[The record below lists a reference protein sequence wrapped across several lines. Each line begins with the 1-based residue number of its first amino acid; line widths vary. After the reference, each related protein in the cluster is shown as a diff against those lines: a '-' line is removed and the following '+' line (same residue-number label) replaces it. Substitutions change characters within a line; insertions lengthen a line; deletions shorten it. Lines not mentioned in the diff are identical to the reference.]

1 MSMVR
6 VAVFAV
12 IAVAVGGA
20 AYVYRGEVAQRLGLG
35 ASASAAEKGSASP
48 AAMAQPQGRRG
59 RANPAG
65 AVPVVVTSVEPKAM
79 PIVIEAVGTVQS
91 ISSVQLKSRLDSQ
104 IMKVN
109 VEEGALVKEG
119 DLLFELDART
129 LKAQLSQIEAQIR
142 KDQAQLEQA
151 KRDTVRA
158 GDLLTKG
165 AGTVVARDT
174 NFTTQKAAEAQLE
187 ADEAMRQNIQTQISY
202 SEIRAPVSGRI
213 GSIPYKAGTTLRV
226 GDNTA
231 TAVLATINQVD
242 PIYVSFAMP
251 QVFLT
256 DLRAAMAKGG
266 VKVNAVIDDDHKQSG
281 VIAFIENTVDRQHR
295 HRDGQGAHRQRQRGP
310 VARPVREGRGRARH
324 RARGAFGPGGRGPAR
339 NAGPLRLRHQG
350 RQHGRSPPDH
360 HQAHA
365 VRRVGDRQRAQG
377 RRIGRDRRPAAPGQR
392 RFRRRSPTR
401 GRQAGACS
409 KRAAQARAAP
419 RLTRNRGSRPC
430 PRSAS
435 AAR

>member
-6 VAVFAV
+6 MAVFAV

-20 AYVYRGEVAQRLGLG
+20 AYVYRDEVAQRLGWG
-35 ASASAAEKGSASP
+35 AAASAAEKGSASP

-65 AVPVVVTSVEPKAM
+65 AVPVVVTSVEPKAL
-79 PIVIEAVGTVQS
+79 PIIIEAVGTVQS

-151 KRDTVRA
+151 KRDTLRA

-187 ADEAMRQNIQTQISY
+187 ADEAMRQNILTQISY

-213 GSIPYKAGTTLRV
+213 SSIPYKAGTTLRV

-242 PIYVSFAMP
+242 PIFVSFAMP

-266 VKVNAVIDDDHKQSG
+266 VKVNAVIDDTHKQSG
-281 VIAFIENTVDRQHR
+281 VIGFIENTVDANTGTVTAKARIDNANEGLWPGQFVKVEVVLGIEPDALSVPAAAVQLGTQGPYVFVIKDGNIAEVR
-295 HRDGQGAHRQRQRGP
+295 PIVIKRTQYGESVVGSGLKAGESIVIDGQ
-310 VARPVREGRGRARH
+310 
-324 RARGAFGPGGRGPAR
+324 
-339 NAGPLRLRHQG
+339 LRLVNGASVAVR
-350 RQHGRSPPDH
+350 PPDPPK
-360 HQAHA
+360 
-365 VRRVGDRQRAQG
+365 
-377 RRIGRDRRPAAPGQR
+377 PAPNEAPK
-392 RFRRRSPTR
+392 PAPPR
-401 GRQAGACS
+401 G
-409 KRAAQARAAP
+409 
-419 RLTRNRGSRPC
+419 
-430 PRSAS
+430 
-435 AAR
+435 

>member
-35 ASASAAEKGSASP
+35 AASAAEKGSASP

-65 AVPVVVTSVEPKAM
+65 AVPVVVTPVEPKAM

-129 LKAQLSQIEAQIR
+129 QKAQLSQIEAQIR
-142 KDQAQLEQA
+142 KDHAQLEQA
-151 KRDTVRA
+151 KRDTTRA

-187 ADEAMRQNIQTQISY
+187 ADEAMRQNILTQISY

-213 GSIPYKAGTTLRV
+213 SSIPYKAGTTLRI

-256 DLRAAMAKGG
+256 DLRAAMAKAG

-281 VIAFIENTVDRQHR
+281 VIAFLENTVDANTGTVTAKARIANANEGLWPGQFVKVEVVLGIEPDALSVPAAAVQLGTQGPYVFVIKDGNTAEVR
-295 HRDGQGAHRQRQRGP
+295 PITIKRTQYGESVIGSGLKAGESVVIDGQ
-310 VARPVREGRGRARH
+310 
-324 RARGAFGPGGRGPAR
+324 
-339 NAGPLRLRHQG
+339 LRLVNG
-350 RQHGRSPPDH
+350 ASV
-360 HQAHA
+360 A
-365 VRRVGDRQRAQG
+365 VRQPEVAKPP
-377 RRIGRDRRPAAPGQR
+377 PASNEPPKPAP
-392 RFRRRSPTR
+392 PR
-401 GRQAGACS
+401 G
-409 KRAAQARAAP
+409 
-419 RLTRNRGSRPC
+419 
-430 PRSAS
+430 
-435 AAR
+435 

>member
-20 AYVYRGEVAQRLGLG
+20 AYVYREEVAHRLGLG
-35 ASASAAEKGSASP
+35 TSASAAEKGSASP
-48 AAMAQPQGRRG
+48 AATAQPQGRRG

-129 LKAQLSQIEAQIR
+129 QKAQLSQIEAQIR

-151 KRDTVRA
+151 KRDTTRA

-187 ADEAMRQNIQTQISY
+187 ADEAMRQNILTQISY

-213 GSIPYKAGTTLRV
+213 SSIPYKAGTTLRI

-266 VKVNAVIDDDHKQSG
+266 VKVNAVIDDIHKQSG
-281 VIAFIENTVDRQHR
+281 VIAFLENTVDASTGTVTAKARIANANEGLWPGQFVKVEVVLGIEPDALSVPAAAVQLGTQGPYVFVIKDGNTAEVR
-295 HRDGQGAHRQRQRGP
+295 PIGIKRTQYGESVVGNGLKAGESVVIDGQ
-310 VARPVREGRGRARH
+310 
-324 RARGAFGPGGRGPAR
+324 
-339 NAGPLRLRHQG
+339 LRLVNG
-350 RQHGRSPPDH
+350 ASVTVRQPEVAKPP
-360 HQAHA
+360 
-365 VRRVGDRQRAQG
+365 
-377 RRIGRDRRPAAPGQR
+377 PASNEPPKPAP
-392 RFRRRSPTR
+392 PR
-401 GRQAGACS
+401 G
-409 KRAAQARAAP
+409 
-419 RLTRNRGSRPC
+419 
-430 PRSAS
+430 
-435 AAR
+435 

>member
-20 AYVYRGEVAQRLGLG
+20 AYVYRDEVAQRLGWG

-65 AVPVVVTSVEPKAM
+65 AVPVVVTPVEPKAM
-79 PIVIEAVGTVQS
+79 PIIIEAVGTVQS

-129 LKAQLSQIEAQIR
+129 LKAQLSQTEAQIR

-158 GDLLTKG
+158 ADLLTKG
-165 AGTVVARDT
+165 AGTVVQRDT
-174 NFTTQKAAEAQLE
+174 NLSLQKALEAQLE
-187 ADEAMRQNIQTQISY
+187 SDEAMRQNILTQISY

-213 GSIPYKAGTTLRV
+213 SSIPYKAGTTLRV

-242 PIYVSFAMP
+242 PIFVSFAIP

-281 VIAFIENTVDRQHR
+281 VIGFIENTVDPNTGTVTAKARIANANEGLWPGQFVKVEVVLGIESDALSVPAAAVQLGAQGPYVFVIKDGNTAELR
-295 HRDGQGAHRQRQRGP
+295 PIGIKRTQYGESVIGSGLKAGESVVIDGQ
-310 VARPVREGRGRARH
+310 
-324 RARGAFGPGGRGPAR
+324 
-339 NAGPLRLRHQG
+339 LRLVNG
-350 RQHGRSPPDH
+350 ASV
-360 HQAHA
+360 A
-365 VRRVGDRQRAQG
+365 VRQ
-377 RRIGRDRRPAAPGQR
+377 PAVAKPPPASNEPPKPAP
-392 RFRRRSPTR
+392 PR
-401 GRQAGACS
+401 G
-409 KRAAQARAAP
+409 
-419 RLTRNRGSRPC
+419 
-430 PRSAS
+430 
-435 AAR
+435 

>member
-35 ASASAAEKGSASP
+35 TSASAAEKGSASP

-129 LKAQLSQIEAQIR
+129 QKAQLSQIEAQIR

-151 KRDTVRA
+151 KRDTTRA

-187 ADEAMRQNIQTQISY
+187 ADEAMRQNILTQISY

-213 GSIPYKAGTTLRV
+213 SSIPYKAGTTLRI

-266 VKVNAVIDDDHKQSG
+266 VKVNAVIDDIHKQSG
-281 VIAFIENTVDRQHR
+281 VIAFLENTVDASTGTVTAKARIANANEGLWPGQFVKVEVVLGIEPDALSVPAAAVQLGTQGPYVFVIKDGNTAEVR
-295 HRDGQGAHRQRQRGP
+295 PITIKRTQYGDSVIGSGLKAGESVVIDGQ
-310 VARPVREGRGRARH
+310 
-324 RARGAFGPGGRGPAR
+324 
-339 NAGPLRLRHQG
+339 LRLVNG
-350 RQHGRSPPDH
+350 ASV
-360 HQAHA
+360 A
-365 VRRVGDRQRAQG
+365 VRQPEVAKPP
-377 RRIGRDRRPAAPGQR
+377 PASNEPPKPAP
-392 RFRRRSPTR
+392 PR
-401 GRQAGACS
+401 G
-409 KRAAQARAAP
+409 
-419 RLTRNRGSRPC
+419 
-430 PRSAS
+430 
-435 AAR
+435 

>member
-35 ASASAAEKGSASP
+35 AASAAEKGSASP

-65 AVPVVVTSVEPKAM
+65 AVPVVVTPVEPKAM

-129 LKAQLSQIEAQIR
+129 QKAQLSQIEAQIR

-151 KRDTVRA
+151 KRDTTRA

-187 ADEAMRQNIQTQISY
+187 ADEAMRQNILTQISY

-213 GSIPYKAGTTLRV
+213 SSIPYKAGTTLRL

-266 VKVNAVIDDDHKQSG
+266 VKVNAVIDDTHKQSG
-281 VIAFIENTVDRQHR
+281 VIAFLENTVDANTGTVTAKARIANANEGLWPGQFVKVEVVLGIEPDALSVPAAAVQLGTQGPYVFVIKDGNTAEVR
-295 HRDGQGAHRQRQRGP
+295 PITIKRTQYGDSVIGSGLKAGESVVIDGQ
-310 VARPVREGRGRARH
+310 
-324 RARGAFGPGGRGPAR
+324 
-339 NAGPLRLRHQG
+339 LRLVNG
-350 RQHGRSPPDH
+350 ASV
-360 HQAHA
+360 A
-365 VRRVGDRQRAQG
+365 VRQPEVAKPP
-377 RRIGRDRRPAAPGQR
+377 PASNEPPKPAP
-392 RFRRRSPTR
+392 PR
-401 GRQAGACS
+401 G
-409 KRAAQARAAP
+409 
-419 RLTRNRGSRPC
+419 
-430 PRSAS
+430 
-435 AAR
+435 

>member
-20 AYVYRGEVAQRLGLG
+20 AYVYRDEVAQRLGWG

-65 AVPVVVTSVEPKAM
+65 AVPVVVTPVEPKAM
-79 PIVIEAVGTVQS
+79 PIIIEAVGTVQS

-129 LKAQLSQIEAQIR
+129 LKAQLSQTEAQIR

-158 GDLLTKG
+158 ADLLTKG
-165 AGTVVARDT
+165 AGTVVQRDT
-174 NFTTQKAAEAQLE
+174 NLSLQKALEAQLE
-187 ADEAMRQNIQTQISY
+187 SDEAMRQNILTQISY

-213 GSIPYKAGTTLRV
+213 SSIPYKAGTTLRV

-242 PIYVSFAMP
+242 PIFVSFAIP

-281 VIAFIENTVDRQHR
+281 VIGFIENTVDPNTGTVTAKARIANANEGLWPGQFVKVEVILGIEPDALSVPAAAVQLGAQGPYVFVIKDGNTAEVR
-295 HRDGQGAHRQRQRGP
+295 PIGIKRTQYGDSVIGSGLKAGESVVIDGQ
-310 VARPVREGRGRARH
+310 
-324 RARGAFGPGGRGPAR
+324 
-339 NAGPLRLRHQG
+339 LRLVNG
-350 RQHGRSPPDH
+350 ASV
-360 HQAHA
+360 A
-365 VRRVGDRQRAQG
+365 VRQPEVAKPA
-377 RRIGRDRRPAAPGQR
+377 PAANEP
-392 RFRRRSPTR
+392 PKPAPPR
-401 GRQAGACS
+401 G
-409 KRAAQARAAP
+409 
-419 RLTRNRGSRPC
+419 
-430 PRSAS
+430 
-435 AAR
+435 

>member
-20 AYVYRGEVAQRLGLG
+20 AYVYRDEVAQRLGLG

-65 AVPVVVTSVEPKAM
+65 AVPVVVTPVEPKAM

-151 KRDTVRA
+151 KRDTTRA

-187 ADEAMRQNIQTQISY
+187 ADEAMRQNILTQISY

-213 GSIPYKAGTTLRV
+213 SSIPYKAGTTLRV

-281 VIAFIENTVDRQHR
+281 VIAFIENTVDANTGTVTAKARIANANEGLWP
-295 HRDGQGAHRQRQRGP
+295 GQFVKVEVVLGI
-310 VARPVREGRGRARH
+310 E
-324 RARGAFGPGGRGPAR
+324 
-339 NAGPLRLRHQG
+339 
-350 RQHGRSPPDH
+350 PD
-360 HQAHA
+360 ALS
-365 VRRVGDRQRAQG
+365 V
-377 RRIGRDRRPAAPGQR
+377 PAAAVQLGTQGPYVFVIKDGNTAEVRPITIKRTQYGE
-392 RFRRRSPTR
+392 SVI
-401 GRQAGACS
+401 GSGLKAGE
-409 KRAAQARAAP
+409 
-419 RLTRNRGSRPC
+419 
-430 PRSAS
+430 
-435 AAR
+435 